1 MNGKTEKQNRIIVL
15 AYVNEDNT
23 NEDTGKDI

>member
-1 MNGKTEKQNRIIVL
+1 MNGKTEKQNSIIVL
-15 AYVNEDNT
+15 AYVNEVNT